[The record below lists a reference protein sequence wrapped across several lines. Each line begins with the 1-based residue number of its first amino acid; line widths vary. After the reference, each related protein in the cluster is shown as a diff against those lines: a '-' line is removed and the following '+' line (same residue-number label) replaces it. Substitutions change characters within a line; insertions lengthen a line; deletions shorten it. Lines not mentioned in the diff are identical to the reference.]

1 MMKTLLKLIVLAI
14 LVTIG
19 VGMYR
24 TIVQPDDLYATTG
37 NFPGCPARPSCVSSL
52 AEDDVHRV
60 AALAYTGDAL
70 TAVSML
76 REVIE
81 RMGGKIEH
89 ESAGYLHAVFV
100 VTQLKLRDDLELL
113 VLPEGAIEVRSI
125 SRFGTRDFGK
135 NRERVE
141 ELRRAFEAVPQ
152 PSSTIEPQN

>member
-1 MMKTLLKLIVLAI
+1 
-14 LVTIG
+14 
-19 VGMYR
+19 
-24 TIVQPDDLYATTG
+24 
-37 NFPGCPARPSCVSSL
+37 
-52 AEDDVHRV
+52 
-60 AALAYTGDAL
+60 
-70 TAVSML
+70 VSML

-113 VLPEGAIEVRSI
+113 VMPEGAIEVRSI

-152 PSSTIEPQN
+152 PSSTIEPQT